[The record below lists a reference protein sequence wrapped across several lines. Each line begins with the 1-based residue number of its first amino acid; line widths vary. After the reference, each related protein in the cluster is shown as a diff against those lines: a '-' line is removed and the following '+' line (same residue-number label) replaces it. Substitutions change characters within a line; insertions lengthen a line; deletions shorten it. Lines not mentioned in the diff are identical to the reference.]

1 MERRRQV
8 AQALLR
14 VVESEGLEAAS
25 IPRIARELGA
35 TTGLVQT
42 YFRTKDELLVFAA
55 QYVGEAMNTRVATLL
70 EACDPHDVK
79 QRLLTSL
86 GVLTGADEGSGTEAR
101 IWLAFLARAA
111 YHPALREVHSAG
123 SREIRD
129 RCAQAL
135 ALAQRLGRLPA
146 GLDPRTEAFGLIA
159 FADGL
164 TVQRAVEPELLRPDH
179 VRQLLSRYLD
189 RLMDDRKDRGE
200 PL

>member
-42 YFRTKDELLVFAA
+42 YFRTKDELLIFAA
-55 QYVGEAMNTRVATLL
+55 RYLGEVMNARVAAALA
-70 EACDPHDVK
+70 ACDPKDIR
-79 QRLLTSL
+79 QRLLISL
-86 GVLTGADEGSGTEAR
+86 SVLTGADESSPAEAR

-111 YHPALREVHSAG
+111 FHPALREVHVAG

-129 RCAQAL
+129 RCRDSLRL
-135 ALAQRLGRLPA
+135 ARRLDLLSA
-146 GLDPRTEAFGLIA
+146 GLDDQDEAVALLA
-159 FADGL
+159 FTDGL
-164 TVQRAVEPELLRPDH
+164 TLQRAVEPELMSADR
-179 VRQLLSRYLD
+179 VRHALSHYLD
-189 RLMDDRKDRGE
+189 RLFDHPHLGE
-200 PL
+200 AL

>member
-1 MERRRQV
+1 M

-42 YFRTKDELLVFAA
+42 YFRTKDELLIFAA
-55 QYVGEAMNTRVATLL
+55 QYLGEAMNARVAAALA
-70 EACDPHDVK
+70 ACDPKDVR

-86 GVLTGADEGSGTEAR
+86 SVLTGVDEGSRAEAR

-111 YHPALREVHSAG
+111 FHPALREVHVAG
-123 SREIRD
+123 SQEIRD
-129 RCAQAL
+129 RCQESLRLARQLGLLPADRDDRAEAL
-135 ALAQRLGRLPA
+135 ALV
-146 GLDPRTEAFGLIA
+146 A

-164 TVQRAVEPELLRPDH
+164 TVQRAVEPELMSAGL
-179 VRQLLSRYLD
+179 VRQLLRRYLD
-189 RLMDDRKDRGE
+189 RLFDDPPHQGE
-200 PL
+200 AL